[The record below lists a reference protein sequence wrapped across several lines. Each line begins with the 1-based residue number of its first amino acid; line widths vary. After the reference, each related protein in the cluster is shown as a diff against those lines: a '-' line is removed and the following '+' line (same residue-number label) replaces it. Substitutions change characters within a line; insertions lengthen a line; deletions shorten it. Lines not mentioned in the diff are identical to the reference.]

1 MDEIKEEKIEEENVQ
16 VYVLISGAYCAFRE
30 TVLKVVY
37 DLTNDHQVG
46 NNEYSKEELDALFD
60 KDFDTA
66 CDQAIGLVGSFN
78 ICEDALGVVIEMVF
92 QLGIGGV
99 SKFKNMLEAL
109 RESDYANAAV
119 HILASNWHKQT
130 PKRCEE
136 LAEVLRTCADIN

>member
-1 MDEIKEEKIEEENVQ
+1 MSFEVVKERIKKHEGFRNT
-16 VYVLISGAYCAFRE
+16 VYLDSLGKATIGYGHLITKADNFIQG
-30 TVLKVVY
+30 K
-37 DLTNDHQVG
+37 
-46 NNEYSKEELDALFD
+46 EYSKEELEEVFE
-60 KDFDTA
+60 KDFDKA

-78 ICEDALGVVIEMVF
+78 ICEDALGVIIEMVF

-130 PKRCEE
+130 PQRCEE
-136 LAEVLRTCADIN
+136 LAEILRTCADIN

>member
-1 MDEIKEEKIEEENVQ
+1 MSFEQVKERIKKHEGFRNTVYLDSLGKATIGYGHLITKADNFIE
-16 VYVLISGAYCAFRE
+16 G
-30 TVLKVVY
+30 K
-37 DLTNDHQVG
+37 
-46 NNEYSKEELDALFD
+46 EYSKQELDALFD
-60 KDFDTA
+60 KDFDIA

-92 QLGIGGV
+92 QLGVGGV

-109 RESDYANAAV
+109 RESDYAHAAV
-119 HILASNWHKQT
+119 HILSSNWHKQT